1 MCWLI
6 LVQCSAFVSKCH
18 KIIIYTTELTMMEP
32 GAGVA
37 QWQSESSQR
46 QKLSSVY
53 VRLLNRRQGGRRDDC
68 AEEADLPASWSDVRA
83 RPTSLVPPPVPRGDM
98 YLPTMPLPASQCPYP
113 PASVRTW
120 SHPARTIRTRPGE
133 AGIDQSEHYH
143 LLTYHILQTPR
154 SVPPPSCH
162 WSLTQP
168 QDHLVLLP
176 THQGVWVIIQILGKL
191 WIVFTMKNSFQ
202 FLLPVTTIHSINI
215 YLFSTYSALERT
227 IVERTWEDER
237 STQPQ
242 YRRMESHMP
251 RVRLKKIE
259 ILQDN

>member
-18 KIIIYTTELTMMEP
+18 KIIIYTYTTELTMMEP

-83 RPTSLVPPPVPRGDM
+83 RPTSLVLPPVPRGDM

-113 PASVRTW
+113 LPVSA
-120 SHPARTIRTRPGE
+120 PGLIPPE
-133 AGIDQSEHYH
+133 QSEPG
-143 LLTYHILQTPR
+143 QVR
-154 SVPPPSCH
+154 
-162 WSLTQP
+162 
-168 QDHLVLLP
+168 LVLTNQNTIIYYCRLLGASHLP
-176 THQGVWVIIQILGKL
+176 PVIG
-191 WIVFTMKNSFQ
+191 
-202 FLLPVTTIHSINI
+202 
-215 YLFSTYSALERT
+215 A
-227 IVERTWEDER
+227 
-237 STQPQ
+237 
-242 YRRMESHMP
+242 
-251 RVRLKKIE
+251 
-259 ILQDN
+259 